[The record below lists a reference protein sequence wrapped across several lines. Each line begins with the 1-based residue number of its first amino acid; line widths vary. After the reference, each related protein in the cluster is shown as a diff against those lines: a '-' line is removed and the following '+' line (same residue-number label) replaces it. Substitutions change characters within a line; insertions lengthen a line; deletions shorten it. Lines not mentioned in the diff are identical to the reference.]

1 MQPQH
6 GQFPLPGEVE
16 LGRRSPSPLPLSRPW
31 ERGFRSVLASFQD
44 AAHHPLQ
51 VGFYLLVA
59 HPQHPVAIVSHPL
72 AALFITFLLTEVYGA
87 VDFDHQAARCAI
99 EVSDVWPNRMLP
111 AKLKTAQM
119 PAAQPHPQDLLGGCH
134 PLSQLLGALAG
145 FVEALYAWHIS
156 ISCLNYRADL

>member
-1 MQPQH
+1 MTTSRGCETIEMQPQH

-16 LGRRSPSPLPLSRPW
+16 LGRRSPSPLPLSRGR

-72 AALFITFLLTEVYGA
+72 A
-87 VDFDHQAARCAI
+87 Q
-99 EVSDVWPNRMLP
+99 PN
-111 AKLKTAQM
+111 
-119 PAAQPHPQDLLGGCH
+119 PQDLLGGCH
-134 PLSQLLGALAG
+134 PLSQLFGALAG
-145 FVEALYAWHIS
+145 FVEALDAWHIS